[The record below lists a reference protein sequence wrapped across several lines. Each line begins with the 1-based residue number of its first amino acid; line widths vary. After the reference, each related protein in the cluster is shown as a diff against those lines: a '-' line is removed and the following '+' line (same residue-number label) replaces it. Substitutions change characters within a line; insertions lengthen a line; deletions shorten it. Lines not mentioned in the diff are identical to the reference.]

1 MDAVTRTEA
10 TEVLTMDDYGAIRR
24 ARRDGKSIRQIAR
37 EFNLS
42 RITIRKV
49 LKHPEPV
56 STPRN
61 RFAPKL
67 GPFQSVLDQ
76 IIAED
81 HTAPPKQR
89 HTAAQAFR
97 RLRDEHGY
105 RGGYA
110 QVQRYL
116 FQHHRRER
124 ETFIPLG
131 HLPGKRLEA
140 DFGHIHVDFPDGR
153 RLVPFLVT
161 TWAYSNYPFVLALPF
176 ERTEAIL
183 EGMVRA
189 FEFFEVVPEEVWW
202 DNPKTVAT
210 LICPGRQREIHP
222 RYRALANHYAFN
234 PQFCMPARGNEK
246 PDAES
251 TVKAVQRRFSTP
263 VPRVTDLDEL
273 NRHFRDR
280 CQAERARTV
289 QSLFGPFLIATR
301 FAEEQAAA
309 APLSSHRFDPC
320 VIRPA
325 ATVDKYQTVAFDRN
339 RYSVP
344 RPFAFQSVTVKG
356 YVDRI
361 AIVAGGQVV
370 ATHKRSLLPG
380 PPILD
385 PLHYLPTLGHK
396 PGALDHAPVYRDWKL
411 PACFTAFRAE
421 LEQHYGATAGTRRFV
436 QVLQLLVDHPLDRV
450 RRAVENCRRQQLI
463 SADAVIQQ
471 TRTLAACEA
480 QTHRS
485 SLWTTELTATPQ
497 VSVPLPD
504 LSRFDE
510 LLDGPASSDDAF
522 SVTAKETRCES
533 PVTVFVT

>member
-1 MDAVTRTEA
+1 MDALTRTEA
-10 TEVLTMDDYGAIRR
+10 TKVLTMDDYGAIRR

-49 LKHPEPV
+49 LKNPEPV
-56 STPRN
+56 SIPRN

-67 GPFQSVLDQ
+67 GPFQSILDQ
-76 IIAED
+76 IVAED
-81 HTAPPKQR
+81 QTAPPKQR

-131 HLPGKRLEA
+131 HLPGRRLEA
-140 DFGHIHVDFPDGR
+140 DFGHIQVDFPDGR
-153 RLVPFLVT
+153 RLVSFLVT
-161 TWAYSNYPFVLALPF
+161 TWAYSNYPFVVALPF

-189 FEFFEVVPEEVWW
+189 FEFFEIVPEEVWW

-263 VPRVTDLDEL
+263 VPRVMDLDEL

-280 CQAERARTV
+280 CQTELARTV
-289 QSLFGPFLIATR
+289 QSLSGPFLIGTR
-301 FAEEQAAA
+301 FAEERAAA

-325 ATVDKYQTVAFDRN
+325 ASVDKYQTVAFDRN

-370 ATHKRSLLPG
+370 ATHKRALVPG

-411 PACFTAFRAE
+411 PACFTTFRAE
-421 LEQHYGATAGTRRFV
+421 LEEHYGATTGTRRFV

-450 RRAVENCRRQQLI
+450 RRAVENCQRQQLI

-471 TRTLAACEA
+471 TRTLAARES
-480 QTHRS
+480 QTRRS
-485 SLWTTELTATPQ
+485 SSWTMELTTTPQ

-504 LSRFDE
+504 LRRFDD
-510 LLDGPASSDDAF
+510 LLDGPASSEDAF
-522 SVTAKETRCES
+522 PTADQTRCES
-533 PVTVFVT
+533 PITVFVT

>member
-1 MDAVTRTEA
+1 MNALTRTEA
-10 TEVLTMDDYGAIRR
+10 MEVLTMDDYGAIRR

-49 LKHPEPV
+49 LKNPEPI
-56 STPRN
+56 STSRN

-67 GPFQSVLDQ
+67 GPFQSILDQ

-81 HTAPPKQR
+81 QTAPPKQR

-97 RLRDEHGY
+97 RLRDEYGY

-140 DFGHIHVDFPDGR
+140 DFGHIHVDFPEGR

-161 TWAYSNYPFVLALPF
+161 TWAYSNYPFVVALPF

-222 RYRALANHYAFN
+222 RYRALASHYAFN

-263 VPRVTDLDEL
+263 VPRVTDHDEL

-280 CQAERARTV
+280 CQAELARTV
-289 QSLFGPFLIATR
+289 QSLSGPFLIGTR
-301 FAEEQAAA
+301 FAEERAAA
-309 APLSSHRFDPC
+309 APLSGYRFDPC

-325 ATVDKYQTVAFDRN
+325 ALVDKYQTVAFDRN

-344 RPFAFQSVTVKG
+344 RPFAFQPVTVKA

-361 AIVAGGQVV
+361 AIVVGGQVI
-370 ATHKRSLLPG
+370 ATHKRSLVPG
-380 PPILD
+380 PPVLD

-396 PGALDHAPVYRDWKL
+396 PGALDHAPVYRNWKL
-411 PACFTAFRAE
+411 PACFTAYRAE
-421 LEQHYGATAGTRRFV
+421 LEEHHGPTAGTRRFI

-450 RRAVENCRRQQLI
+450 RRAVENCHRQQLI

-471 TRTLAACEA
+471 TRTLAACES
-480 QTHRS
+480 QTRRS
-485 SLWTTELTATPQ
+485 SSWTMELTTTPQ
-497 VSVPLPD
+497 VTVPLPD
-504 LSRFDE
+504 LSRFDD
-510 LLDGPASSDDAF
+510 LLDGPTRSEDAF
-522 SVTAKETRCES
+522 PTADQTRSES
-533 PVTVFVT
+533 PITVFVT

>member
-1 MDAVTRTEA
+1 MEALTRTEA

-67 GPFQSVLDQ
+67 GPFQSILDQ

-81 HTAPPKQR
+81 QTAPPKQR

-110 QVQRYL
+110 QVRRYL
-116 FQHHRRER
+116 FQHHRRQR

-289 QSLFGPFLIATR
+289 QSLSGPFLIAAR

-325 ATVDKYQTVAFDRN
+325 ASVDKYQTVAFDRN

-361 AIVAGGQVV
+361 AIVAGGQIV
-370 ATHKRSLLPG
+370 ATHKRSLMPG

-411 PACFTAFRAE
+411 PACFTAFRTE
-421 LEQHYGATAGTRRFV
+421 LEQHYGPTAGTRRFV

-450 RRAVENCRRQQLI
+450 RQAVENCRRQQLI

-471 TRTLAACEA
+471 TRTLAACES
-480 QTHRS
+480 QTRRS
-485 SLWTTELTATPQ
+485 SFWTTELTATPQ

-504 LSRFDE
+504 LSRFDD
-510 LLDGPASSDDAF
+510 LLDGSVSSEEAF
-522 SVTAKETRCES
+522 PVAADQTGCES

>member
-1 MDAVTRTEA
+1 MEALTRTEA
-10 TEVLTMDDYGAIRR
+10 TKVLTMDDYGAIRR

-49 LKHPEPV
+49 LKNPEPI
-56 STPRN
+56 STPRS

-67 GPFQSVLDQ
+67 GPFQAILDQ
-76 IIAED
+76 IVAED
-81 HTAPPKQR
+81 QTAPPKQR

-105 RGGYA
+105 GGGYA

-140 DFGHIHVDFPDGR
+140 DFGHIQVDFPDGR
-153 RLVPFLVT
+153 RLVSFLVT

-280 CQAERARTV
+280 CRAELARTV
-289 QSLFGPFLIATR
+289 QSLSGPFLIGTR

-309 APLSSHRFDPC
+309 APLSGHRFDPC

-325 ATVDKYQTVAFDRN
+325 SSVDKYQTVAFDRN

-361 AIVAGGQVV
+361 TIVAGGQVV
-370 ATHKRSLLPG
+370 ATHKRALAPG

-421 LEQHYGATAGTRRFV
+421 LEEHHGATAGTRRFV

-450 RRAVENCRRQQLI
+450 RRAVEHCLRLELI

-471 TRTLAACEA
+471 TRTLAACES
-480 QTHRS
+480 QTRRS
-485 SLWTTELTATPQ
+485 SSWTMELTTTPQ

-504 LSRFDE
+504 LSRFDD
-510 LLDGPASSDDAF
+510 LLDGPASSEDTF
-522 SVTAKETRCES
+522 LTADQTRSES
-533 PVTVFVT
+533 PITVFVT